1 MPRAKHLEFNIGDYQ
16 HLPTSD
22 IIGSSS
28 DQSMIYYNVQI
39 FNNSTN
45 YDVSGNPIP
54 TVLAVPA
61 DFSQQRAKPYILK
74 PASYFVSVP
83 YFRLDSNSFPT
94 QIVQPV
100 VNSEYTTKVPIID
113 TGIEGIPTV
122 YAMYLQVHDGPNVIG
137 DYFQQILWKPLDNT
151 LPLPITPIRIE
162 DIQDEYFWNYSYD
175 YFIDLINDTLSY
187 SIDALGYVNDGNLG
201 KPYFYYDPA
210 TELIHYQASL
220 PFMTDI
226 SGEDV
231 YTSKYTYKLFFNQQ
245 LYKLVETLPTLFGE
259 KPLTNNLPDT
269 APFYGYQILAVP
281 NPGNTNIVTIN
292 DAFDGLGNDI
302 KFIDV
307 PQEFQSVSLWSPVIS
322 IIFTTP
328 NLTVCNELNAIPV
341 IFGNRPITFTNNND
355 SLNILYE
362 HIIGKRA
369 DPVIKNFATAEY
381 RLTDLFSIQ
390 PESQLIIE
398 TFWKDTFGIL
408 HRFYIEQGSGFNMK
422 LLFRRTDFNEKK

>member
-1 MPRAKHLEFNIGDYQ
+1 MPRAKHLEFNSKDYQ

-22 IIGSSS
+22 IIGNSS
-28 DQSMIYYNVQI
+28 DQSTIYYNVQI

-45 YDVSGNPIP
+45 YDKNGNPIP

-61 DFSQQRAKPYILK
+61 DFSQQRSKPYILK
-74 PASYFVSVP
+74 PSAYFVSVP

-100 VNSEYTTKVPIID
+100 VNSSYTVKAPIID
-113 TGIEGIPTV
+113 TGLEGIPTV
-122 YAMYLQVHDGPNVIG
+122 YAMYLQVHDGPNIIG
-137 DYFQQILWKPLDNT
+137 EYFQQILWKPLDDT
-151 LPLPITPIRIE
+151 LQIPTTPIRVE
-162 DIQDEYFWNYSYD
+162 DIQDEYFWNYTYD
-175 YFIDLINDTLSY
+175 YFIDLMNDTLSY
-187 SIDALGYVNDGNLG
+187 CIDALGYVNDGNLG
-201 KPYFYYDPA
+201 KPFFYYDSA
-210 TELIHYQASL
+210 TELINYQASL

-226 SGEDV
+226 SGEDI
-231 YTSKYTYKLFFNQQ
+231 YTSKYTYKLFFNEQ
-245 LYKLVETLPTLFGE
+245 LYKLVETLPTIFGE
-259 KPLTNNLPDT
+259 RPLTPNIPDT

-281 NPGNTNIVTIN
+281 NPGYTNIITLN
-292 DAFDGLGNDI
+292 DGFDGSGNDI
-302 KFIDV
+302 KFIV
-307 PQEFQSVSLWSPVIS
+307 IPQEFQSVSLWSPVVS
-322 IIFTTP
+322 IVFTTP

-341 IFGNRPITFTNNND
+341 VFGIRPTTFTNNND

-362 HIIGKRA
+362 HIVGKRA
-369 DPVIKNFATAEY
+369 DPVIKNFAKAEY

-422 LLFRRTDFNEKK
+422 LLFRRTDFNAKK

>member
-1 MPRAKHLEFNIGDYQ
+1 MPRAKHLEFNIKDYE

-22 IIGSSS
+22 VIGSSS

-45 YDVSGNPIP
+45 YDSSGNTIP

-61 DFSQQRAKPYILK
+61 DFSQQRSKPYILK

-100 VNSEYTTKVPIID
+100 VNSVYTTKVPIID
-113 TGIEGIPTV
+113 VGIEGIPTV
-122 YAMYLQVHDGPNVIG
+122 YAMYLQVHDGPNILG
-137 DYFQQILWKPLDNT
+137 DYYQQILWKPLDDT
-151 LPLPITPIRIE
+151 LNVPTTPIKVE

-175 YFIDLINDTLSY
+175 YFIDLINDTLAY
-187 SIDALGYVNDGNLG
+187 AIDALGYVNTPSYG
-201 KPYFYYDPA
+201 KPFFYYDPV

-226 SGEDV
+226 SGEDI

-259 KPLTNNLPDT
+259 KPLTTNIPDT
-269 APFYGYQILAVP
+269 APFYGYQILAVA
-281 NPGNTNIVTIN
+281 NPGNTNIITLN
-292 DAFDGLGNDI
+292 DAFDGTGNDI
-302 KFIDV
+302 KFIDI
-307 PQEFQSVSLWSPVIS
+307 PQEFPSVSLWSPVIS

-328 NLTVCNELNAIPV
+328 NLSVCNELNAIPV
-341 IFGNRPITFTNNND
+341 VFGNSPVSFTNNND

-369 DPVIKNFATAEY
+369 DPVIKNFTKAEY

-422 LLFRRTDFNEKK
+422 ILFRRTDFNEKK